1 MDKHEHEQAQSVDTS
16 TAPGAGEEFTQ
27 EEKEDIYARALC
39 RTRMKMA
46 LYIHAVTYAGV
57 MTLLVVINLLT
68 SPRQLWVVWPLF
80 GWGAG
85 LFLHWLCAD
94 RLSRLYENTK
104 AEEIAK
110 ELEKRRTGRAG
121 A

>member
-1 MDKHEHEQAQSVDTS
+1 MDTNEQDQAVGVSEAENFS
-16 TAPGAGEEFTQ
+16 Q

-46 LYIHAVTYAGV
+46 LYVHAVAYAGV
-57 MTLLVVINLLT
+57 MLLLVVINLLT
-68 SPRQLWVVWPLF
+68 GPRPLWVVWPLF

-94 RLSRLYENTK
+94 RLARVYEDTK
-104 AEEIAK
+104 AAEIAK
-110 ELEKRRTGRAG
+110 ELERRRMPRAG
-121 A
+121 S

>member
-1 MDKHEHEQAQSVDTS
+1 MDKHEQAQTVDT
-16 TAPGAGEEFTQ
+16 AACCGAADEFSQ
-27 EEKEDIYARALC
+27 KEKEDIYARALC

-46 LYIHAVTYAGV
+46 LYVHAMVYAGV
-57 MTLLVVINLLT
+57 MLLLVVINLLT
-68 SPRQLWVVWPLF
+68 GPRPLWVVWPFF

-94 RLSRLYENTK
+94 RLSKLYESTK

-110 ELEKRRTGRAG
+110 ELEQRRTARTG